1 MDGEGKARQNF
12 KSLQV
17 VKRPAKCVSPYKDG
31 CWSWLVCLA
40 AVVSNVLICGFTF
53 SYGILF
59 PAILDEFKQGKAK
72 SAWVGSIAMMGI
84 GIYGPLIAR
93 LYHRFGARVVS
104 FVGALICVFSLAV
117 TSKVTN
123 LYLMYLTYGLLFGF
137 GSGGIYLVTYIVV
150 PRYFI
155 KWRSLSLGLIAMGP
169 GGGMFIMSPVVHELF
184 VRFGWRGTFLA
195 MAGIVSVTCIL
206 ALVYKPI
213 MIDSD
218 VEDENSESAKDD
230 KFWDVTILKRK
241 VFVLITVAGFVYYL
255 GHYTP
260 AVHIVRFLEG
270 KGVPEAKAARLYIY
284 SGLASLLIRPVI
296 GRLNDVT
303 WINMFY
309 IYSIAT
315 GVECVVT
322 FLLPFVIT
330 NISLVIYFVVF
341 GLADGAM
348 GCGLPIAVI
357 NSLPEKM
364 RPLGIGAY
372 NCLSCFSSACGPA
385 LGGLVADIE
394 RSYVPMFNMVG
405 ALLTAGAA
413 MLIAV
418 SCVKEPE
425 LLRPISLKEIEKW
438 EVEALVVVEK
448 CSVV

>member
-1 MDGEGKARQNF
+1 
-12 KSLQV
+12 
-17 VKRPAKCVSPYKDG
+17 
-31 CWSWLVCLA
+31 
-40 AVVSNVLICGFTF
+40 
-53 SYGILF
+53 
-59 PAILDEFKQGKAK
+59 
-72 SAWVGSIAMMGI
+72 
-84 GIYGPLIAR
+84 
-93 LYHRFGARVVS
+93 
-104 FVGALICVFSLAV
+104 
-117 TSKVTN
+117 
-123 LYLMYLTYGLLFGF
+123 
-137 GSGGIYLVTYIVV
+137 
-150 PRYFI
+150 
-155 KWRSLSLGLIAMGP
+155 
-169 GGGMFIMSPVVHELF
+169 
-184 VRFGWRGTFLA
+184 

-213 MIDSD
+213 MLDSD
-218 VEDENSESAKDD
+218 VEHESNESAKDD
-230 KFWDVTILKRK
+230 KFWDVTILKHK

-260 AVHIVRFLEG
+260 HVHIVRFLEG

-284 SGLASLLIRPVI
+284 SGLASLLIRLVI
-296 GRLNDVT
+296 GQLSDVA

-309 IYSIAT
+309 IYAIAT

-348 GCGLPIAVI
+348 GCGLPIGVI

-394 RSYVPMFNMVG
+394 RSYVPMFMMVG

-438 EVEALVVVEK
+438 EVLRHQEFSVLYFTCMSVSPPTRFWLRRQN
-448 CSVV
+448 CHRRFSVVTKAALGIKSSFVS